1 MVLAKMPKIVL
12 PASFEGESRVRRG
25 LFLRYEQELT
35 NEYPVQT
42 RKEKYGFSKNN
53 FRNQRKNGQKWSFLT
68 VFQRLRST
76 FDPRQFSDAIL
87 SAFLAPISDGIY
99 PFLGV
104 LIPPDRNRGLRRL
117 LSASV
122 SFLSHPDE
130 WGRLKGSRAGLH
142 ALDRPWNRRME
153 PLLLWF
159 APFSLSRIRQIPF
172 FRYPRS
178 TIGLMSWV
186 HCGPTVRY
194 GICISNLPG
203 ISLFVKFSNKLVD
216 TV

>member
-1 MVLAKMPKIVL
+1 MNKRQKFSYFLMVLAKMPKIVL

-53 FRNQRKNGQKWSFLT
+53 FRNQRKSGQKWSFLT

-76 FDPRQFSDAIL
+76 FDPRQFSDGIL

-104 LIPPDRNRGLRRL
+104 LRPLDRNRGLRRL

-122 SFLSHPDE
+122 SFFEPS
-130 WGRLKGSRAGLH
+130 GRMG
-142 ALDRPWNRRME
+142 
-153 PLLLWF
+153 
-159 APFSLSRIRQIPF
+159 
-172 FRYPRS
+172 
-178 TIGLMSWV
+178 
-186 HCGPTVRY
+186 
-194 GICISNLPG
+194 
-203 ISLFVKFSNKLVD
+203 
-216 TV
+216 

>member
-122 SFLSHPDE
+122 SFLSHQDE
-130 WGRLKGSRAGLH
+130 WGRPKGSRAGLH

-153 PLLLWF
+153 PLLLWLL
-159 APFSLSRIRQIPF
+159 PSL
-172 FRYPRS
+172 YL
-178 TIGLMSWV
+178 G
-186 HCGPTVRY
+186 Y
-194 GICISNLPG
+194 GIFLSFAVPEARLALCLGYIVDLPCAAVSAFR
-203 ISLFVKFSNKLVD
+203 IYQAFLCS
-216 TV
+216 